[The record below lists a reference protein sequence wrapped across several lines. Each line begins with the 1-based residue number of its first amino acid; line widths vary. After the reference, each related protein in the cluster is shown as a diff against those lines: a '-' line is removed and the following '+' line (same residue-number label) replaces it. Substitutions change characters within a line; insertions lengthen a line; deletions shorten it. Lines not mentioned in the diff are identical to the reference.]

1 MAKANNYYYDQ
12 LNKEQQRAY
21 YAMKEGLLNLKDFF
35 PVPMLSNKEL
45 SDIYFLIRMDCPEI
59 FYSVT
64 FTYKFYPD
72 SSAVEMTPQYL
83 FTKDKI
89 KEHRKKLKISQ
100 EALAQKSG
108 VSLGSIKR
116 FETKYEISL
125 QSFIKIAIALD
136 LDKDIETLFTQKTYN
151 SINEVINGGVN
162 G

>member
-1 MAKANNYYYDQ
+1 MNNLFLNQKTPNEIAKSLA
-12 LNKEQQRAY
+12 
-21 YAMKEGLLNLKDFF
+21 
-35 PVPMLSNKEL
+35 
-45 SDIYFLIRMDCPEI
+45 
-59 FYSVT
+59 
-64 FTYKFYPD
+64 
-72 SSAVEMTPQYL
+72 
-83 FTKDKI
+83 DKI
-89 KEHRKKLKISQ
+89 KENRKKLKISQ

-116 FETKYEISL
+116 FETKYEIAL